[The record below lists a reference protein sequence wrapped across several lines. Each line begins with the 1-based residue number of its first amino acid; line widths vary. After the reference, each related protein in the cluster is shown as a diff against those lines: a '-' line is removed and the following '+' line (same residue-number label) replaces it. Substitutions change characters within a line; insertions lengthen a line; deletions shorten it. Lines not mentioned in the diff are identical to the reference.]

1 MGVLVNGLAIV
12 VASFI
17 GIFMRKGIPERIHD
31 GMMTAIGLAVLLIG
45 INGAI
50 QGQETLVMI
59 LSIVIGAF
67 IGEMIDIDRRV
78 IQGVD
83 KLKDKFLDKE
93 SDSDRITQGF
103 LSAAMI
109 FCIGSMAIIGSLE
122 SGLTG
127 DNSTLYTKSVLDG
140 ITSFLLASSLGHG
153 VLLSAIPVVIWQG
166 FIYIFATILEPLLS
180 AAIITE
186 VISVGSILLIGL
198 GLNMVN
204 ATDLKIMNYTPAI
217 FMPMILMLF
226 F

>member
-1 MGVLVNGLAIV
+1 MNGLAIV
-12 VASFI
+12 VASFV
-17 GIFMRKGIPERIHD
+17 GIFLRQGIPERIHD
-31 GMMTAIGLAVLLIG
+31 GMMRAIGLAVILIG

-50 QGQETLVMI
+50 QGQETLIMI

-67 IGEMIDIDRRV
+67 IGELIDIDRRV

-83 KLKDKFLDKE
+83 KLKNKFIGQD
-93 SDSDRITQGF
+93 SNSDRITQGF
-103 LSAAMI
+103 LSATMI

-153 VLLSAIPVVIWQG
+153 VLFSAVPVVIWQG